1 MKVDFY
7 KHNLTDEDKQE
18 CMKVLDSLFLTTG
31 SVVGE
36 FEEKFARYVG
46 SKYAVGVNSCTDALF
61 IALKYYGVTRGDEV
75 ITTPMSFIATADAIE
90 YCGAT
95 PVFVDVEPTTGNI
108 DAALIE
114 KKITSKTKAIIPVH
128 LYGQMCDMR
137 KIRRIADIHDLKI
150 IEDSA
155 HCIEGEREGIKPGQ
169 LGNIACFSFYATKNI
184 TSGEGGALTCHDEDI
199 YTWLKK
205 ARLHG
210 MSKNAADRYTRKYEH
225 YDMEFL
231 GYKSNM
237 TNIQASLLIHQLDR
251 IGRYRAKKEQISQ
264 KYNYGLRNN
273 EEVQMPMVLADSKHA
288 RHVYTVWVAPQKRD
302 AIIRKLQE
310 AGIGV
315 AVNFRP
321 IHLMSYYKKK
331 YGFHQ
336 GDFPQAEKIGASTIT
351 IPLYPKL
358 TNSEVKYVID
368 TINSCVK

>member
-1 MKVDFY
+1 MTPSHCSYEGCTRPIHDAVEGKCIFHAKGKDPKGFRKALAQQIRQWRKEKATKWDF
-7 KHNLTDEDKQE
+7 
-18 CMKVLDSLFLTTG
+18 SG
-31 SVVGE
+31 W
-36 FEEKFARYVG
+36 
-46 SKYAVGVNSCTDALF
+46 
-61 IALKYYGVTRGDEV
+61 
-75 ITTPMSFIATADAIE
+75 
-90 YCGAT
+90 
-95 PVFVDVEPTTGNI
+95 VFVDVERKTGNI

-128 LYGQMCDMR
+128 LYGQICDMR
-137 KIRRIADIHDLKI
+137 KIRRIADRYKLKI
-150 IEDSA
+150 VEDSA

-169 LGNIACFSFYATKNI
+169 LGDIACFSFYATKNI
-184 TSGEGGALTCHDEDI
+184 TSGEGGALSCNDRRI
-199 YTWLKK
+199 YDWLKK

-210 MSKNAADRYTRKYEH
+210 MSKNAADRYTQKYEH

-251 IGRYRAKKEQISQ
+251 IGQYRAKKEQISQ

-273 EEVQMPMVLADSKHA
+273 EEVQMPMVLSDSQHA
-288 RHVYTVWVAPQKRD
+288 SHVYTVWVAPQKRD
-302 AIIRKLQE
+302 RIMHRLQE

-315 AVNFRP
+315 AVNFQP
-321 IHLMSYYKKK
+321 IHLMSYYKNK
-331 YGFHQ
+331 YGFHN

-368 TINSCVK
+368 TINSCAK